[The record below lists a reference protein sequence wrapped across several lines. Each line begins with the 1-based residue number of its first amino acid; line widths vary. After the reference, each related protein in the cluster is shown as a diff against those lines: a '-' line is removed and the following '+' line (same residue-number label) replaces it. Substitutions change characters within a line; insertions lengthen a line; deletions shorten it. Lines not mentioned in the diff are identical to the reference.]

1 VTEIILEIHVSL
13 PASEQLESPDDLAW
27 IEMIEEHLATL
38 TGPVEVIDDGEEWYT
53 EAGEAEYL
61 FFIGGASE
69 AELIR
74 VAQDV
79 SRLAQ
84 VPSGTYATINTPDGE
99 MGTGRRIEIAPS

>member
-1 VTEIILEIHVSL
+1 MTEIILEIHVSL

-27 IEMIEEHLATL
+27 IEIIEEHLATL
-38 TGPVEVIDDGEEWYT
+38 TGPVEVIDDGEVWYT

-61 FFIGGASE
+61 FFIGGASK

-84 VPSGTYATINTPDGE
+84 VPSGIYATINTPDGK
-99 MGTGRRIEIAPS
+99 MGTGRRIELAPS